1 MLGVDVGSSV
11 VKVLF
16 LGDDDTIKVDSFAA
30 REELIRSYF
39 TNTSDRCVANF
50 IAPSELKKWIVVG
63 AGSLKY
69 AEFFDALPIR
79 PDRGHEMT
87 SNSTAVSYLLK
98 RASHVHV
105 FGGSGRVSERYII
118 ASMGTGIAFTLNEPG
133 VDGKHVGGTGL
144 GGGTLMALSKL
155 ILGITDFG
163 QLCELARRGSAAK
176 VDLLISDI
184 VGADYGSTLKADV
197 VASSLAKV
205 ALFDER
211 PADNDLAAGLIAT
224 VTHAIGAHAA
234 AVCKAEKVDT
244 VVLAGGFLDI
254 GGIVTDFLVRSINI
268 FQKEVT
274 IVVPN
279 FHHHLGALGAALAL
293 RS

>member
-1 MLGVDVGSSV
+1 MLGVDLGSSL

-16 LGDDDTIKVDSFAA
+16 LGDDETIKVDLFAA

-39 TNTSDRCVANF
+39 TNTSVRCVSKF
-50 IAPSELKKWIVVG
+50 IGSSKLMKWAIVGVG
-63 AGSLKY
+63 SIKY
-69 AEFFDALPIR
+69 AQFFDGLRFR
-79 PDRGHEMT
+79 PGRGHEMT
-87 SNSTAVSYLLK
+87 SNSIAVSYLLK

-105 FGGSGRVSERYII
+105 FGGSGRISERYII

-155 ILGITDFG
+155 ILGISDFR
-163 QLCELARRGSAAK
+163 QLCELARTGSAAK

-184 VGADYGSTLKADV
+184 VGADYGATLRADV

-211 PADNDLAAGLIAT
+211 PADNDLAAALVAT
-224 VTHAIGAHAA
+224 VTNAIGAHAA
-234 AVCKAEKVDT
+234 AICKAEKADT
-244 VVLAGGFLDI
+244 IVLAGGFLDV
-254 GGIVTDFLVRSINI
+254 GGIVTDFLVKSINL
-268 FQKEVT
+268 FQQEVT
-274 IVVPN
+274 IVVPD